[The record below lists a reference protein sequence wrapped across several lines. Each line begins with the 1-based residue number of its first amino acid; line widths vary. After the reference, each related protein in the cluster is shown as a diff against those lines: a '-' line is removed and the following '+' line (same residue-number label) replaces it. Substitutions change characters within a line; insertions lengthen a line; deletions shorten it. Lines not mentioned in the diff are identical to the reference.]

1 MGKIFMIGLILGT
14 MVLSFYSHSF
24 ADEESKGISPTNSL
38 NELIYGQWILQPKGS
53 APLAFPKKAGLGI
66 TLNGA
71 KPNKSIRNREV
82 PMDPVI
88 TNPMHYPA
96 AAEILERDLFHSE
109 NNQPSKGKS
118 GYPFGKI
125 NLTKN
130 NLDPSLDF
138 ISRLAVDQ
146 FKEENP
152 PSWTLEKFKE
162 NDIFKSLAIILE
174 LKLNF

>member
-1 MGKIFMIGLILGT
+1 MGKFLKISLILVT
-14 MVLSFYSHSF
+14 MVLSFYRISF
-24 ADEESKGISPTNSL
+24 ADEEAKGISPTNSL
-38 NELIYGQWILQPKGS
+38 NELIYGQRILQPKGS

-71 KPNKSIRNREV
+71 KPNKAIRNLEV

-96 AAEILERDLFHSE
+96 AAEILERDLLHYE
-109 NNQPSKGKS
+109 NSQRSKGKS
-118 GYPFGKI
+118 GYHFGKI

-138 ISRLAVDQ
+138 ISRLAVVQ

-152 PSWTLEKFKE
+152 PSWTLEKLKE
-162 NDIFKSLAIILE
+162 NGLFKSLASFLE